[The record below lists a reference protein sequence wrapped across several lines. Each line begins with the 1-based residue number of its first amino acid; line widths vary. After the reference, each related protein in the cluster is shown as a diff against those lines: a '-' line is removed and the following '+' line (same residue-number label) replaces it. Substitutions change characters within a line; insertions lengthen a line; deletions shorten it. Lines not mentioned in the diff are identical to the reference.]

1 MVAGA
6 RSSLSAP
13 SRTFNV
19 PASSCLLK
27 QTRIGAGRVP
37 VGRPSGTEGYADEAE
52 ALVKQYES
60 ISFGDVHKQL
70 LHLIPKPPARILDI
84 GAGTGR
90 DAAGFA
96 AMGHIVTAVE
106 PTIELR
112 TRAMKLHASPQI
124 EWLDDSLPYLSLV
137 SRRGET
143 FDVVMLTAVWMHLDE
158 QQRRQAMVCVASL
171 VRPGGL
177 MALSLRHGPVPAGRR
192 MFDVTTTETI
202 ALAQAEGLTC
212 VQRLE
217 DVVGLLK
224 RPGLSWDRLAFVR

>member
-1 MVAGA
+1 MSG
-6 RSSLSAP
+6 
-13 SRTFNV
+13 T
-19 PASSCLLK
+19 
-27 QTRIGAGRVP
+27 
-37 VGRPSGTEGYADEAE
+37 RPSGTEGYADEAD

-60 ISFGDVHKQL
+60 ISFADVHKQI
-70 LHLIPKPPARILDI
+70 LHLLPKPPARVLDV

-106 PTIELR
+106 PTAELR
-112 TRAMKLHASPQI
+112 IQAMKLHPSPQI
-124 EWLDDSLPYLSLV
+124 AWVDDSLPGLSVV
-137 SRRGET
+137 SGRGET

-158 QQRRQAMVCVASL
+158 QQRRRAMVRVAAL
-171 VRPGGL
+171 VRPGGV

-212 VQRLE
+212 VQQFE

-224 RPGLSWDRLAFVR
+224 RPGISWDRLAFTR